1 MTTVLNAIEVEDLT
15 KRFGNFTAV
24 DHIDFKVEA
33 GELFGFLGPNGAGK
47 TTTVRMITGVIKPDA
62 GKASIMGYDV
72 ERETIKAKQMAGV
85 LPETPNAYIDL
96 SAWQNLMIMAKL
108 YGLAKKERQSRAEDL
123 LKRFGLYEK
132 REVAVKGFSK
142 GMKQRLQ
149 ICMALINKPKV
160 LIMDEPTSGLDV
172 QSSRLIRSIIADLNS
187 QDVTFLLTT
196 HNMEEA
202 NQLCSRIAIINQGK
216 IVAIDRPEVLKKR
229 IDRLHSVEVSFNR
242 MWLRRICQISRG
254 LIPSSGGETSSGFM
268 LGNPL
273 RLFITWWI
281 TQDRKRLAK
290 KAYAYSESFAPSSC
304 SSNSND
310 YYPASHP
317 LIAERVMRS
326 IMR

>member
-1 MTTVLNAIEVEDLT
+1 MMTVMNAIEVEDLT

-24 DHIDFKVEA
+24 DHIDFKVKA

-72 ERETIKAKQMAGV
+72 ERETINAKQMAGV
-85 LPETPNAYIDL
+85 LPETSNAYIDL
-96 SAWQNLMIMAKL
+96 SAWQNLMLMAKL

-132 REVAVKGFSK
+132 KDVVVKGFSK

-149 ICMALINKPKV
+149 ICMALISEPQV
-160 LIMDEPTSGLDV
+160 LILDEPTSGLDV
-172 QSSRLIRSIIADLNS
+172 QSSRLIRSIIADLNA
-187 QDVTFLLTT
+187 QGVTFLLTT

-229 IDRLHSVEVSFNR
+229 IESLHSVEVSFNMDVAQSDLSGLQGVDSVER
-242 MWLRRICQISRG
+242 MGDKFRLYAREPAEVIYNLVDYARSEKVEIVSLATISPT
-254 LIPSSGGETSSGFM
+254 LEDVFVKYTEA
-268 LGNPL
+268 
-273 RLFITWWI
+273 T
-281 TQDRKRLAK
+281 
-290 KAYAYSESFAPSSC
+290 
-304 SSNSND
+304 
-310 YYPASHP
+310 
-317 LIAERVMRS
+317 
-326 IMR
+326 

>member
-1 MTTVLNAIEVEDLT
+1 MTVMNAIEVEDLT

-72 ERETIKAKQMAGV
+72 ERETINAKQMAGV
-85 LPETPNAYIDL
+85 LPETSNAYIDL
-96 SAWQNLMIMAKL
+96 SAWQNLMLMAKL

-123 LKRFGLYEK
+123 LNRFGLYEK
-132 REVAVKGFSK
+132 RDVAVKGFSK

-149 ICMALINKPKV
+149 ICMALISEPRV
-160 LIMDEPTSGLDV
+160 LILDEPTSGLDV

-187 QDVTFLLTT
+187 QGVTFLLTT

-229 IDRLHSVEVSFNR
+229 IDSLHSVEVSFDRDVVQSDLSGLLGVDSVER
-242 MWLRRICQISRG
+242 MGDKFRLYAREPAEVIYSLVDYARSEKAEIVSLATISPT
-254 LIPSSGGETSSGFM
+254 LEDVFVKYTEA
-268 LGNPL
+268 
-273 RLFITWWI
+273 T
-281 TQDRKRLAK
+281 
-290 KAYAYSESFAPSSC
+290 
-304 SSNSND
+304 
-310 YYPASHP
+310 
-317 LIAERVMRS
+317 
-326 IMR
+326 

>member
-1 MTTVLNAIEVEDLT
+1 MMTVMTAIEVEDLT
-15 KRFGNFTAV
+15 KRFGHYTAV

-47 TTTVRMITGVIKPDA
+47 TTPVRMITGVIKTDA

-72 ERETIKAKQMAGV
+72 ERETINAKQMVGV
-85 LPETPNAYIDL
+85 LPETSNAYIDL
-96 SAWQNLMIMAKL
+96 SAWQNLMLMGKL

-149 ICMALINKPKV
+149 ICMALISKPKV
-160 LIMDEPTSGLDV
+160 LILDEPTSGLDV
-172 QSSRLIRSIIADLNS
+172 QSSRLIRSIITDLNA
-187 QDVTFLLTT
+187 QGVTFFLTT

-229 IDRLHSVEVSFNR
+229 IESLHSVDVSFNR
-242 MWLRRICQISRG
+242 DVAQSDLSGLQGVDSVERMGDKFRLYARKPSEVIYNLVDYARSEKAEIVSLATISPT
-254 LIPSSGGETSSGFM
+254 LEDVFVKYTEA
-268 LGNPL
+268 
-273 RLFITWWI
+273 T
-281 TQDRKRLAK
+281 
-290 KAYAYSESFAPSSC
+290 
-304 SSNSND
+304 
-310 YYPASHP
+310 
-317 LIAERVMRS
+317 
-326 IMR
+326 

>member
-1 MTTVLNAIEVEDLT
+1 MMTVMNAIEVEDLT

-47 TTTVRMITGVIKPDA
+47 TTTVRMITGAIKPDA

-72 ERETIKAKQMAGV
+72 ERETINAKQMAGV
-85 LPETPNAYIDL
+85 LPETSNAYIDL
-96 SAWQNLMIMAKL
+96 SAWQNLMLMAKL

-132 REVAVKGFSK
+132 KDVVVKGFSK

-149 ICMALINKPKV
+149 ICMALISEPQV
-160 LIMDEPTSGLDV
+160 LILDEPTSGLDV
-172 QSSRLIRSIIADLNS
+172 QSSRLIRSIIADLNA
-187 QDVTFLLTT
+187 QGVTFLLTT

-229 IDRLHSVEVSFNR
+229 IDSLHSVEVSFDRDVVQSDLSGLQGVDSVER
-242 MWLRRICQISRG
+242 MGDKFRLYAREPAEVIYNLVDYARSEKVEIVSLATISPT
-254 LIPSSGGETSSGFM
+254 LEDVFVKYTEA
-268 LGNPL
+268 
-273 RLFITWWI
+273 T
-281 TQDRKRLAK
+281 
-290 KAYAYSESFAPSSC
+290 
-304 SSNSND
+304 
-310 YYPASHP
+310 
-317 LIAERVMRS
+317 
-326 IMR
+326 